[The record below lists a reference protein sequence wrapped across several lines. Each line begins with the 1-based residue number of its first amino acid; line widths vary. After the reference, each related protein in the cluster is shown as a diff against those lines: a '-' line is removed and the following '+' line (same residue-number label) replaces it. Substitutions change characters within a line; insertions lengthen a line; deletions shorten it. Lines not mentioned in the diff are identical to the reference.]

1 MIEVELPNQFSEL
14 YRAQG
19 RMDLQWLLPFW
30 LRFVW
35 DVYTRGQFGAGMA
48 RGRTRRRRG
57 GTVWLG
63 MGGFGRGWRSF
74 DDVDVYEFMYC

>member
-35 DVYTRGQFGAGMA
+35 DVYTRGQFWSWHGSRPDPEKTWRDCLVRHGRVWEGMEE
-48 RGRTRRRRG
+48 
-57 GTVWLG
+57 L
-63 MGGFGRGWRSF
+63 
-74 DDVDVYEFMYC
+74 